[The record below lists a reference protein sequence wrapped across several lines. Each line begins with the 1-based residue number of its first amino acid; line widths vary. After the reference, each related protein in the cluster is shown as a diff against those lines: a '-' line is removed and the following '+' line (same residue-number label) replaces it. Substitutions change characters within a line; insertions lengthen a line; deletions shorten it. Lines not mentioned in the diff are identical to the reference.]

1 MADSLRSIAESMLGD
16 ISLGAVHYHLN
27 VLILD
32 HAQTI
37 ALVAIALVAH
47 FRNHTSKSTK
57 ITTGI
62 LAGSYVMSSAFLY
75 AFSFLIDDAYK
86 DYSLYLSYSF
96 LNSMVVMCALF
107 AHAYYRIRFSFSS
120 DVACWMVLVNTFMQF
135 YVCVLFTLYD
145 NALISYDTL
154 LELGALYS
162 ISVNVTCW
170 FFTLLLAF
178 PHQSEIVFNKIKS
191 RLKPTTQEAV
201 TC

>member
-1 MADSLRSIAESMLGD
+1 MTELLRSVAESMLGD

-47 FRNHTSKSTK
+47 FRNYTSRSTK

-62 LAGSYVMSSAFLY
+62 LAGSYVMSSGFLY

-120 DVACWMVLVNTFMQF
+120 DMACWMVLVNTFMQF

-145 NALISYDTL
+145 NTLISYNTL

-162 ISVNVTCW
+162 ISVNATCW

-178 PHQSEIVFNKIKS
+178 PRQSETLYNKIKS
-191 RLKPTTQEAV
+191 RLKANKQETVA
-201 TC
+201 C

>member
-1 MADSLRSIAESMLGD
+1 MIELLRSIGESMVGD

-47 FRNHTSKSTK
+47 FRNHTSRSTK

-62 LAGSYVMSSAFLY
+62 LAGSYVMSSGFLY
-75 AFSFLIDDAYK
+75 AFSFLIDDTYK
-86 DYSLYLSYSF
+86 YYSLYLSYSF

-135 YVCVLFTLYD
+135 YVCVLFALND
-145 NALISYDTL
+145 NDLISYDAL

-178 PHQSEIVFNKIKS
+178 PRQTESVYNKVKS
-191 RLKPTTQEAV
+191 QLTPNKQEV
-201 TC
+201 TAC